1 MSPRKLHRSRRTRRF
16 QASVARVSLQ
26 VNEIVTL
33 NLALEVSAPRC
44 GRERYRLHRSRQ
56 PVQRQDRHC
65 LRSKKIIDLPL
76 NARNIVG
83 LLSLHP
89 GVTLSDKTGEF
100 DRDEGGQVN
109 GARTEHCA
117 GRHQHQ
123 SAGAWRR
130 SETSAARWILCRNLL
145 SKPALAKA
153 AGRGIGAQVQ
163 LVTRSGATVPRT
175 GHSPTEPTA
184 PTDVLL
190 Y

>member
-1 MSPRKLHRSRRTRRF
+1 MRSSHST
-16 QASVARVSLQ
+16 SL
-26 VNEIVTL
+26 L
-33 NLALEVSAPRC
+33 KLALQGAVVNV
-44 GRERYRLHRSRQ
+44 YRLHRSCQ
-56 PVQRQDRHC
+56 PVQRPDRHC

-100 DRDEGGQVN
+100 DRDEGAQVN
-109 GARTEHCA
+109 GARNDQQNIALDGININQQERGGALKLALHVGFCA
-117 GRHQHQ
+117 GIYCLNRL
-123 SAGAWRR
+123 WRR
-130 SETSAARWILCRNLL
+130 PPDAALERRCSL
-145 SKPALAKA
+145 SP
-153 AGRGIGAQVQ
+153 GA
-163 LVTRSGATVPRT
+163 GATVPRT

>member
-1 MSPRKLHRSRRTRRF
+1 MRSSHST
-16 QASVARVSLQ
+16 SL
-26 VNEIVTL
+26 L
-33 NLALEVSAPRC
+33 KLALQGAVVNV
-44 GRERYRLHRSRQ
+44 YRLHRSCQ
-56 PVQRQDRHC
+56 PVQRPDRHC

-145 SKPALAKA
+145 SKRPALAKA
-153 AGRGIGAQVQ
+153 PDAAVERRCSLSPGA
-163 LVTRSGATVPRT
+163 GATVPRT